1 MDPERCNEQKLHLRQ
16 FDKANEGKTVFLQH
30 SYSCVDKTGP
40 EYRLRGTEN
49 LHLLWQALYD
59 FSHDPGIT
67 YMLIVLLKIISLTV
81 IFIYRLLAQWP
92 DSPGNYFT
100 SSDFLDAFNIY
111 LFIYI
116 EPWNIHIAPW
126 VSRDLYIPLLFLSIC
141 EFLVKLVLLRL
152 IRPPCFPGSYIIFFY
167 FIALRFIAVKGCIS
181 AMYRQNRRR
190 YQTFPIYEK
199 LLLGIYSRR
208 SREF

>member
-152 IRPPCFPGSYIIFFY
+152 IRPPGFPGSYIIFILFY
-167 FIALRFIAVKGCIS
+167 CLAFYCC
-181 AMYRQNRRR
+181 
-190 YQTFPIYEK
+190 
-199 LLLGIYSRR
+199 
-208 SREF
+208 